1 MLTVTRPPIPAV
13 VHQHLEDAAT
23 LRSTRSVLVRAP
35 HVKLHQLGRL
45 DERLAA
51 HLDGLAVAGE
61 FARGLCL
68 AALESPGPGAL
79 FTATVGAIEQ
89 RDSALLDKLL
99 AVAEATPDAQ
109 AGLASA
115 FGWVPTSSL
124 RGITKALLDSPATFH
139 RGIGLSACAMHQ
151 VNPGARLDA
160 ALGEPALAAQAWAV
174 AGKLGRRDLLP
185 ACLRALAAGDEASRF
200 QAARTALLLG
210 ERDAA
215 MPPLRALSL
224 APGPYRAAALCAWLE
239 VATPADA
246 HAVLKTLTG
255 DPAAVRLLVRGAGVS
270 GDVHYVPWLIKQMD
284 DPALARLAGE
294 SLSLVTG
301 LDLAAL
307 DLDRTAPGLVDAGPN
322 DDPEDADVALDEDES
337 LPWPD
342 PDKLAAWWRAQG
354 SRFTPGTR
362 YFLGEPPS
370 PSHCLSVLKSGFQRQ
385 RIAAARYLSL
395 LQPGTPLFNTAAPAS
410 RQQGL
415 LAQMADV

>member
-1 MLTVTRPPIPAV
+1 MLTATRHPIPAI
-13 VHQHLEDAAT
+13 VHQHLEDAAA

-35 HVKLHQLGRL
+35 HVRLHLLGRL

-68 AALESPGPGAL
+68 AALESPGPGTL
-79 FTATVGAIEQ
+79 FTATVGAIEH

-99 AVAEATPDAQ
+99 AIAEATPDAQ
-109 AGLASA
+109 AGLVSA
-115 FGWVPTSSL
+115 FGWVPTGSL
-124 RGITKALLDSPATFH
+124 RGITKALLDSPSTFH
-139 RGIGLSACAMHQ
+139 RGVGLSVCAMHQ
-151 VNPGARLDA
+151 VNPGASLDT
-160 ALGEPALAAQAWAV
+160 ALNEPALTALASAV

-185 ACLRALAAGDEASRF
+185 ACLPALASTDDAGRF
-200 QAARTALLLG
+200 HAARAALLLG

-215 MPPLRALSL
+215 TAVLRALSL
-224 APGPYRAAALCAWLE
+224 APGPYRAAALCAWLQ

-246 HAVLKTLTG
+246 HALLKTLAG

-270 GDVHYVPWLIKQMD
+270 GDVHYVPWLIRQMD
-284 DPALARLAGE
+284 RPALARLAGE
-294 SLSLVTG
+294 SLSLITG
-301 LDLAAL
+301 LDLADL
-307 DLDRTAPGLVDAGPN
+307 DLDRSAPELADAGPN
-322 DDPEDADVALDEDES
+322 DDPDDTDVALDEDES

-342 PDKLAAWWRAQG
+342 PGKLAAWWQAQG

-370 PSHCLSVLKSGFQRQ
+370 PAHCLSVLKSGFQRQ
-385 RIAAARYLSL
+385 RIAAAHYLSL

-415 LAQMADV
+415 LARMAD